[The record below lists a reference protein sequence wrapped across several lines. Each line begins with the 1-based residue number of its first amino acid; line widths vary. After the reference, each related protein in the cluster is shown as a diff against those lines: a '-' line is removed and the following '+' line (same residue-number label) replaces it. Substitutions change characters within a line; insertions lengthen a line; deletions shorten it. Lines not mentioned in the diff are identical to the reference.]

1 MGLGRSLKKA
11 VGKAVNKITG
21 GNDKLNKALG
31 IALAPVTGG
40 ASLVA
45 AKEASKQSGHKWG
58 LGKSLKKAVGK
69 AVNQVTGGN
78 YALNQI
84 LGVAF
89 APVTGGASLIASKE
103 ASKQLIRKAEKKE
116 AGIRA
121 AEEAEERQKQQKEYA
136 DFEKK
141 ILGQRSQR
149 IENAAQ
155 SRTDFTSYLE
165 EDMDDTSM
173 DPRSLKQDRLLAKKR
188 RLIGFE

>member
-31 IALAPVTGG
+31 VALAPVTGG

-78 YALNQI
+78 YALNQV

-89 APVTGGASLIASKE
+89 TPVTGGASLIASKE
-103 ASKQLIRKAEKKE
+103 ASKQLVRKAESK
-116 AGIRA
+116 AAAIRA
-121 AEEAEERQKQQKEYA
+121 AEEEEERQKQQKEYA
-136 DFEKK
+136 DFERK

-149 IENAAQ
+149 IENASQ
-155 SRTDFTSYLE
+155 SRTDFTSE
-165 EDMDDTSM
+165 EDV
-173 DPRSLKQDRLLAKKR
+173 DPRYERVDRLLAKKR
-188 RLIGFE
+188 KLIGFE

>member
-1 MGLGRSLKKA
+1 MGWFKKA
-11 VGKAVNKITG
+11 VGKVVNKVTG
-21 GNDKLNKALG
+21 GNDSLNKVLG

-45 AKEASKQSGHKWG
+45 
-58 LGKSLKKAVGK
+58 
-69 AVNQVTGGN
+69 
-78 YALNQI
+78 
-84 LGVAF
+84 
-89 APVTGGASLIASKE
+89 SKE
-103 ASKQLIRKAEKKE
+103 ASKQLVKKAEKKE
-116 AGIRA
+116 AAIRA
-121 AEEAEERQKQQKEYA
+121 AEDAVERQKQQKEYA

-141 ILGQRSQR
+141 ILGQRDQR

-165 EDMDDTSM
+165 EDIDDTM